1 MLRKHRGISARPDC
15 RSRRDNVFD
24 ALRSDSG
31 KLETF
36 LIVLSSSGWEDASE
50 GDAMQE
56 YRIFILGPDGHIMDR
71 YEFRA
76 PDDNAAKEHA
86 KQMVDG
92 HDIEL
97 WERARKI
104 AELRSE
110 SSPLPNRRE

>member
-1 MLRKHRGISARPDC
+1 
-15 RSRRDNVFD
+15 
-24 ALRSDSG
+24 
-31 KLETF
+31 
-36 LIVLSSSGWEDASE
+36 
-50 GDAMQE
+50 MQE

-86 KQMVDG
+86 TQMVDG

-97 WERARKI
+97 WGRARKI